1 MMNRRQLLGLVG
13 GTAVSTVVVGAVAP
27 PAQAF
32 VPLIFRLLFG
42 AAVRS
47 SLKET
52 AAARKQ
58 AQLSKR
64 VKPRSKVRRRGNR
77 AHRRRH
83 SS

>member
-32 VPLIFRLLFG
+32 MPLLFRLLLG
-42 AAVRS
+42 AATRDA
-47 SLKET
+47 LKQEV
-52 AAARKQ
+52 AARKKV
-58 AQLSKR
+58 KR
-64 VKPRSKVRRRGNR
+64 VKPRSKAQRSNRRR
-77 AHRRRH
+77 